1 MTEMKQVQTQEDLN
15 IQQIEAEWL
24 EALEENDS

>member
-1 MTEMKQVQTQEDLN
+1 MTEMKQVKTQEDLN
-15 IQQIEAEWL
+15 IQQIEDEWL